1 MSSIDH
7 KISQAKAKLLVD
19 YPYFGTLASKLELVV
34 NDDIEAFKS
43 NGVKLEYN
51 SDYLQALK
59 LSEMEFVF
67 ANGAM
72 HASLAHEQRK
82 NNRSGWLWQ
91 MATDYAINDMLVEN
105 GLDLPDR
112 VLYRVRFKGLY
123 AEEIYAELKE
133 MNLDNFT
140 EFSEVSELNE
150 VEDLSSESNSNQ
162 KFQEQIQ
169 QEVNSESSTES
180 SQGSKLNRLEES
192 SLCSTSDQD
201 LEEQLFGEFAKTTL
215 ESEFKKGEAPKT
227 IERFFN
233 LTCQGKIDWRDELK
247 VAIDRF
253 HKDDYVLIPPNKK
266 FLYVGIYL
274 PSCVSQ
280 RFKLVVAVDSSGS
293 VDEELLNTFFS
304 ELNFLMNT
312 IANYQI
318 DLLVC
323 DDKIQSHKTFYSG
336 DILEADLKGGG
347 ATDFR
352 PVFEFIEDTLQ
363 DTKLLL
369 YFSDLAGKF
378 PHVNPS
384 YDVKWVVPRELE
396 VPFGEVIVL

>member
-1 MSSIDH
+1 MSNLEQ

-19 YPYFGTLASKLELVV
+19 YPYFGTLASKLQLVV

-51 SDYLQALK
+51 SDYLQGLE

-105 GLDLPDR
+105 GLDLPER
-112 VLYRVRFKGLY
+112 ALYRVRFKGMY
-123 AEEIYAELKE
+123 AEEIYAELKYD
-133 MNLDNFT
+133 MLRDD
-140 EFSEVSELNE
+140 
-150 VEDLSSESNSNQ
+150 EDLEYEADNA
-162 KFQEQIQ
+162 ED
-169 QEVNSESSTES
+169 VNSESSSES
-180 SQGSKLNRLEES
+180 SEDSEVNGLEES
-192 SLCSTSDQD
+192 SLESNSDQE
-201 LEEQLFGEFAKTTL
+201 LQEEILQEQLLAEEAISLL
-215 ESEFKKGEAPKT
+215 ESEFKKGEAPQT
-227 IERFFN
+227 IDRFFT

-266 FLYVGIYL
+266 FLHVGIYL
-274 PSCVSQ
+274 PSCTSQ

-293 VDEELLNTFFS
+293 VDEDMLNEFLS

-323 DDKIQSHKTFYSG
+323 DDKLHSHKTFYSG

-352 PVFEFIEDTLQ
+352 PVFEFVESELE

-369 YFSDLAGKF
+369 YFSDLDGVF
-378 PHVNPS
+378 PQKTPS
-384 YDVKWVVPRELE
+384 YEVKWVSAKNGE
-396 VPFGEVIVL
+396 VPFGEVIVLQD